1 MSSAIEPSRQVAPLG
16 HLPLLMALVE
26 DCARQS
32 LYTGWQPPR
41 RSTLDP
47 KPIRGQQCAEAPL
60 GCRRSDPVAAW
71 QCSRQSRA
79 LAGGLTAEPSWLPSA
94 ACAAAAHSN
103 TVRRP
108 SGVVVPRMSGC
119 PLCLG
124 RRVRVLRQRPRV
136 QRPPVQCLTSG
147 TVQRPR
153 VRCPRGWCPMSGVQC
168 PVSVSGVRCPVRASG
183 VRVRCPVR
191 ASGIRVHFG
200 RTGELVE
207 RLGAAG
213 SHTSRDRLRRVTY
226 LTRGSLSLD

>member
-168 PVSVSGVRCPVRASG
+168 PVSVSGVRCERPVSVSG
-183 VRVRCPVR
+183 VRCERPASVSGVRCERPASVSTLAAPVSSWSAWVR
-191 ASGIRVHFG
+191 QAA
-200 RTGELVE
+200 T
-207 RLGAAG
+207 RLGTG
-213 SHTSRDRLRRVTY
+213 CV
-226 LTRGSLSLD
+226 G

>member
-119 PLCLG
+119 PPCLG